1 MRAASRTAPP
11 IDSVAACGYGLGG
24 CGQCGLLLPVAPRH
38 CLSPGPGAAPD
49 AAGATDAANT
59 HTAKSSAPRR
69 FISVIGLSFRDAGFP
84 PGPDPGRGRRLDE
97 SIIPGRQGRCK
108 VRCGSQV
115 GLRASQWSAD
125 YTPDEHRGG
134 AISMELADLI
144 RETAMVLINHFGI
157 YIEIAFSSDIIF
169 APLTRAKPD
178 YEKTLRTRNTRVSIG
193 CAVACCSD
201 RGCCDLSPVDSHTP
215 WDKHSPDHSPH
226 SLSVLSRCGE
236 TRTDSDGRCVA
247 RTRDLLLVRQVL
259 SQLS

>member
-1 MRAASRTAPP
+1 MRAAPRTAPP

-24 CGQCGLLLPVAPRH
+24 CGHCGLLLPVAPRH

-59 HTAKSSAPRR
+59 HTAKSSTPRR

-144 RETAMVLINHFGI
+144 RETAMVLINHLWHL
-157 YIEIAFSSDIIF
+157 Y
-169 APLTRAKPD
+169 
-178 YEKTLRTRNTRVSIG
+178 RNRV
-193 CAVACCSD
+193 
-201 RGCCDLSPVDSHTP
+201 
-215 WDKHSPDHSPH
+215 
-226 SLSVLSRCGE
+226 
-236 TRTDSDGRCVA
+236 
-247 RTRDLLLVRQVL
+247 LVRHHLRAIDAREARLREDLADEKYPRIDWLRSRVL
-259 SQLS
+259 